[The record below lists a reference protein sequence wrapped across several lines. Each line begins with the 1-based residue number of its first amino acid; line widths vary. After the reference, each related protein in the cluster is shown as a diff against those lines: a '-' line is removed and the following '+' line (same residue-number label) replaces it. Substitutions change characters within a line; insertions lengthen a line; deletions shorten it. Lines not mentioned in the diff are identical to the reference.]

1 MNHDSVTAALFRL
14 VKRRWY
20 VFAAV
25 VALAAVAA
33 GVLASNST
41 YTAEQNIQIGELD
54 DIGAVL
60 GSAVPDVELVR
71 LAQRAQLDVDSSE
84 LPPGIGATFSANSAA
99 RAVTIVVTGPSE
111 EAVNESLVALNL
123 RFTELTTEPLLAQI
137 DVGIGLADRQLDA
150 LEESAASSRDQLA
163 AAEGDPTA
171 TAVLIAEQSSLRL
184 QIAQTTEHRNALGEL
199 RAYVADGL
207 VSSGSSSVT
216 APAAGVMVYAAGVVA
231 GVVLALIGGLA
242 WVLLDRRIRRVIHL
256 ERAAP
261 GVPVLAV
268 VGDADAAE
276 PGAGVA
282 GLAGVVAA
290 VAGPSGPDRV
300 VLFGI
305 GRSGDLSPLA
315 GTIGRQVAVPVVSTA
330 AVASALASGP
340 IGDAGFV
347 GVVRWGS
354 TTEDQVST
362 AVGDLARAGARTLG
376 LVLLDVP
383 AHDRD
388 WVASTAAAHLF
399 EPGG

>member
-20 VFAAV
+20 VFAAL

-60 GSAVPDVELVR
+60 GSAVPDVELLR

-150 LEESAASSRDQLA
+150 LEVSAASSRDQLA

-276 PGAGVA
+276 PGAR
-282 GLAGVVAA
+282 LAGVVAA

-305 GRSGDLSPLA
+305 GRSGDVSRLA
-315 GTIGRQVAVPVVSTA
+315 GEIGRQVAIPVVSTA
-330 AVASALASGP
+330 GVASALASGP

-383 AHDRD
+383 ARDRD